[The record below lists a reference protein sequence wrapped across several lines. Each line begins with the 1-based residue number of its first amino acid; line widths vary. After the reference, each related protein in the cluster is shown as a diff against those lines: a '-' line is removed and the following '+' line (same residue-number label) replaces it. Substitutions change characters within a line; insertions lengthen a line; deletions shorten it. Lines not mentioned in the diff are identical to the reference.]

1 MDSQP
6 TAVST
11 LKRLVLSG
19 LWAGPIATVA
29 SIVLVHAANMWLR
42 QEAYREAPPSI
53 SRAIVNPE
61 IGIPFAVA
69 MFPTAALI
77 LIAVA
82 QIALAYR
89 RAMPRGSAVGALL
102 LLFCLSEVAAVI
114 GQIVLA
120 LFRTAEWQFQHNLGS
135 YMLFFGHLAGI
146 SICGVMVR
154 MAASG
159 PDGRDIPA
167 LNWVPRSAAVIGLL
181 SVIYGIL
188 YFGGAFFE
196 ESETFFFWRRLAL
209 AIWEVALLTAFVWF
223 LWRHTEFIRSTL
235 TAPAQDR
242 NLPQDPD
249 QDSPMVVS
257 LRLFSRLVAFLW
269 QHAPVRLKYMLIAL
283 ALVAGLTRDLVMVT
297 INQAAGSTSD
307 MTYGFWLPV
316 FVAILA
322 VFLIASYSYQIMTTE
337 VTTEVI
343 NRIRVRL
350 IDRILNVQ
358 PTVTEAYEHGMLY
371 HIMTTDVAVV
381 AGTTSTVLQLMPIF
395 VFLLIAIPQLFFYS
409 VIAGILALL
418 VMAGGVLVYY
428 HQQQSMASLGLDA
441 RKLEVIYFENVSEL
455 LSGHRELKLHQP
467 RRRDFMASLTASL
480 GQLRR
485 SLISVSKI
493 YERGEV
499 GVSLL
504 KFLLLSGIV
513 FLAPALYH
521 TDTAVTFSVLTLVLF
536 CMNPFEQLVSSYPSF
551 INSMVSFIRIEDL
564 DVRLGKMDNESDLP
578 QMTEPFE
585 SLVLSQVTARHRPQA
600 GQGFVLGPVDL
611 EIRRGEIVFLV
622 GDNGSGKTT
631 LLNLVAG
638 LHDPA
643 SGEIILNG
651 KPVEAGE
658 MSLYRSRISAIFARY
673 HVFKSIFGLGNVT
686 DRQASDMIIKVNL
699 SGQTGIIKGVFTR
712 MELSAGQKRR
722 LALAVSLLEGR
733 EVLILDE
740 FASDQDPNQRK
751 FIFNELLPELKAQG
765 KTVVLATHD
774 LSWNSRCDKLVRLE
788 KGRITSVSFP
798 GLDRQNGH

>member
-1 MDSQP
+1 MR
-6 TAVST
+6 
-11 LKRLVLSG
+11 RLVFLG
-19 LWAGPIATVA
+19 LWAGPVATVA
-29 SIVLVHAANMWLR
+29 SIVLVHAANMSLR
-42 QEAYREAPPSI
+42 PEAYREAPPSI
-53 SRAIVNPE
+53 SRAIVNAD

-77 LIAVA
+77 LIAVV

-89 RAMPRGSAVGALL
+89 RALPRGPAVSTLL
-102 LLFCLSEVAAVI
+102 LLFCLSEVTAVI

-120 LFRTAEWQFQHNLGS
+120 IFRTEAWQFQHNLGS

-146 SICGVMVR
+146 SICGL
-154 MAASG
+154 MARAEGSG
-159 PDGRDIPA
+159 AGTGA
-167 LNWVPRSAAVIGLL
+167 LALLRWVPRSAGVIGLL
-181 SVIYGIL
+181 SLVYGIL
-188 YFGGAFFE
+188 YFGGSFIE

-223 LWRHTEFIRSTL
+223 LWRHSEFVRSVLTEPVPR
-235 TAPAQDR
+235 
-242 NLPQDPD
+242 QDPPPD
-249 QDSPMVVS
+249 QMQDTPMVVS
-257 LRLFSRLVAFLW
+257 LRLFARLVAFLW
-269 QHAPVRLKYMLIAL
+269 QHAPVRLKYMLIGL

-297 INQAAGSTSD
+297 INQAAGSNAEV
-307 MTYGFWLPV
+307 TYGIWLPV
-316 FVAILA
+316 FIAILS
-322 VFLIASYSYQIMTTE
+322 VFVIASYSYQVMTTE

-343 NRIRVRL
+343 NRVRVRL

-381 AGTTSTVLQLMPIF
+381 AGTTATVLQLLPLF
-395 VFLLIAIPQLFFYS
+395 VFLMIAIPQLFFYS
-409 VIAGILALL
+409 VIAGLLAVL

-441 RKLEVIYFENVSEL
+441 RKLEVTYFENVSEL

-485 SLISVSKI
+485 ALISVSKI
-493 YERGEV
+493 YEKGEA

-521 TDTAVTFSVLTLVLF
+521 TEPAVTFSVLTLVLF

-551 INSMVSFIRIEDL
+551 INSMVSFIRIDDL
-564 DVRLGKMDNESDLP
+564 DMRLGKLDNESDRPLVADA
-578 QMTEPFE
+578 FE
-585 SLVLSQVTARHRPQA
+585 SLVLKQVTASHRLQS
-600 GQGFVLGPVDL
+600 GQGFVLGPIDL

-631 LLNLVAG
+631 LLNLIAG

-643 SGEIILNG
+643 SGEVILNG
-651 KPVEAGE
+651 KPVKAAE

-673 HVFKSIFGLGNVT
+673 HVFKSIFGLGHVT

-699 SGQTGIIKGVFTR
+699 SGQTGIIKGIFTR

-740 FASDQDPNQRK
+740 FASDQDPNQRA
-751 FIFNELLPELKAQG
+751 FIFNELLPELKEQG
-765 KTVVLATHD
+765 KTVILATHD
-774 LSWNSRCDKLVRLE
+774 LSWNRRCDKLVRLE
-788 KGRITSVSFP
+788 KGRITSVSSP
-798 GLDRQNGH
+798 GLDEQPGH